1 MKRPDE
7 LENIPKVVLI
17 RTELVSLELL
27 GTVVFSDGDFVTGDA
42 FIGEQW
48 REECGHRFT
57 WNLNSVVIMLQNVAT
72 KE

>member
-1 MKRPDE
+1 
-7 LENIPKVVLI
+7 VVLI

-27 GTVVFSDGDFVTGDA
+27 GTVVFSDGAFLTGDTVL
-42 FIGEQW
+42 GEQW

-57 WNLNSVVIMLQNVAT
+57 WNSNSVVIMLQDVER